1 MYMVSEMYSKIP
13 LKIPLYYKIEND
25 LKNKIFSGKYK
36 EGDLLPSEK
45 ELMNMYKVSRLTA
58 RAAMNRLA
66 TDRLVVKLQGKGTF
80 VAAPKMN
87 FKLGSLYRADEEIL
101 MKYYKIKT
109 EVLVLKKVVPD
120 KPIKLYLDIPEKEK
134 VIFLERIKYANETPF
149 ALIKSYI
156 PYHYVPDLES
166 LNLTDKSLYQTI
178 ENFYQ
183 LQLLETEEI
192 IEAINADNR
201 TSKLLNVKPGTSLL
215 LNNRLTRLIDGSPI
229 EYGIVQYRSDI
240 YKIHNKLVVRGTSS
254 Y

>member
-1 MYMVSEMYSKIP
+1 MVSEMYS
-13 LKIPLYYKIEND
+13 KIPLYYKIEND
-25 LKNKIFSGKYK
+25 LKNKIFSGKYQ

-45 ELMNMYKVSRLTA
+45 ELMNIYKVSRLTA

-66 TDRLVVKLQGKGTF
+66 IDKLVVKLQGKGTF

-87 FKLGSLYRADEEIL
+87 FKLGPLYRTDEEIL

-109 EVLVLKKVVPD
+109 EVLVLEKVVPD

-166 LNLTDKSLYQTI
+166 LNLTNKSLYQTI
-178 ENFYQ
+178 ESFYH
-183 LQLLETEEI
+183 LQLLETEET
-192 IEAINADNR
+192 IEAINADNK

-215 LNNRLTRLIDGSPI
+215 LNTRLTRLIDGSPI

-240 YKIHNKLVVRGTSS
+240 YKIHNKLVCRGTLS

>member
-1 MYMVSEMYSKIP
+1 MVSEMYS
-13 LKIPLYYKIEND
+13 KIPLYYKIEND

-36 EGDLLPSEK
+36 EGGLLPSEK

-58 RAAMNRLA
+58 RAAVNRLA

-87 FKLGSLYRADEEIL
+87 FKLGSLYRTDEEIL
-101 MKYYKIKT
+101 MKFYKIKT

-120 KPIKLYLDIPEKEK
+120 KSIQLYLDIPEKEK
-134 VIFLERIKYANETPF
+134 VIFLERIKYANKTPF
-149 ALIKSYI
+149 ALIKSYL
-156 PYHYVPDLES
+156 PCHYVPGLES
-166 LNLTDKSLYQTI
+166 LNLTNKSLYQTI
-178 ENFYQ
+178 ENFYK

-192 IEAINADNR
+192 IEAINADNK

-215 LNNRLTRLIDGSPI
+215 LNNRVTRLIDGSPI

-240 YKIHNKLVVRGTSS
+240 YKIHNKLVVRGTSN

>member
-1 MYMVSEMYSKIP
+1 MYS
-13 LKIPLYYKIEND
+13 KIPLYYKIEND
-25 LKNKIFSGKYK
+25 LKNKIFSGKYQ

-45 ELMNMYKVSRLTA
+45 ELMNIYKVSRLTA

-66 TDRLVVKLQGKGTF
+66 IDKLVVKLQGKGTF

-87 FKLGSLYRADEEIL
+87 FKLGSLYRTDEEIL
-101 MKYYKIKT
+101 MKHYKIKT
-109 EVLVLKKVVPD
+109 EVLVLEKVVPD

-156 PYHYVPDLES
+156 PCHYVPNLES
-166 LNLTDKSLYQTI
+166 LNLTNRSLYQAI
-178 ENFYQ
+178 ESFYH
-183 LQLLETEEI
+183 LQLLETEET
-192 IEAINADNR
+192 IEAINADNK

-240 YKIHNKLVVRGTSS
+240 YKIHNKLVCRGTSS